1 MTVAPELPPVLARRR
16 GSRRLRVV
24 VDRTPAGVVA
34 LVEPARPCGPP
45 APVPSSVVVPA
56 PPVEPGIGRE
66 HRPADPASRRSS
78 RLAATDGRQPG
89 PADPAPRRSS
99 RLAATDGRQPG
110 PADPA
115 SRGSVGSRAVLPGRE
130 HRLANPASRG
140 PVGSRAVLLGWEHR
154 LANPASHGPG
164 GSRDVL
170 AGRRSA
176 PGQAGVH
183 TRPAAALTAD
193 DLTHARPAGAARV
206 RLPSERT
213 RPVVPRPVGARV
225 VRPAPGH
232 LRLTRRGRLVTAAA
246 TVLIAALT
254 LVGVVSRAG
263 SLRETAPVPA
273 SAPAQVVVAPG
284 ETLWSIAVRIAPDR
298 DPRPVVAGIQRLN
311 DLPTP
316 DVHAGQTLLLR
327 TP

>member
-1 MTVAPELPPVLARRR
+1 MTVAPELPPVLARRA

-34 LVEPARPCGPP
+34 LVEPARPSGPP

-56 PPVEPGIGRE
+56 PPIEPGIGRE
-66 HRPADPASRRSS
+66 HRPADPASHRSS
-78 RLAATDGRQPG
+78 RLVPAEGRQH
-89 PADPAPRRSS
+89 
-99 RLAATDGRQPG
+99 G

-115 SRGSVGSRAVLPGRE
+115 SRG
-130 HRLANPASRG
+130 
-140 PVGSRAVLLGWEHR
+140 PVGR
-154 LANPASHGPG
+154 
-164 GSRDVL
+164 RDVVP
-170 AGRRSA
+170 GRRSA
-176 PGQAGVH
+176 PGRAGVH
-183 TRPAAALTAD
+183 TRAVVELTPDDPAYAG
-193 DLTHARPAGAARV
+193 PAGAARV
-206 RLPSERT
+206 ELPTERT

-284 ETLWSIAVRIAPDR
+284 ETLWSIAVRVAPDR

-327 TP
+327 AP

>member
-1 MTVAPELPPVLARRR
+1 MTVAPELPPVLARRG

-34 LVEPARPCGPP
+34 LVEPPRPRGPL
-45 APVPSSVVVPA
+45 AAVSASVVVPA
-56 PPVEPGIGRE
+56 APVEPGIGRE
-66 HRPADPASRRSS
+66 HRPADPTSRG
-78 RLAATDGRQPG
+78 AAAPGRQQV
-89 PADPAPRRSS
+89 PADPAFR
-99 RLAATDGRQPG
+99 
-110 PADPA
+110 
-115 SRGSVGSRAVLPGRE
+115 
-130 HRLANPASRG
+130 
-140 PVGSRAVLLGWEHR
+140 
-154 LANPASHGPG
+154 GPG
-164 GSRDVL
+164 GSGAVMP
-170 AGRRSA
+170 GRRSA
-176 PGQAGVH
+176 PGPAGVH
-183 TRPAAALTAD
+183 PQAVVELTPDHLAYQ
-193 DLTHARPAGAARV
+193 RPAGAARV
-206 RLPSERT
+206 ELPSERT
-213 RPVVPRPVGARV
+213 RPVLSRPVGARV

-284 ETLWSIAVRIAPDR
+284 ETLWSIAERIAPDR

-311 DLPTP
+311 GLPTP

-327 TP
+327 AP

>member
-1 MTVAPELPPVLARRR
+1 MTVAPELPPVLARRG

-34 LVEPARPCGPP
+34 LVEPARPCGPR
-45 APVPSSVVVPA
+45 APVASSVVVPA

-66 HRPADPASRRSS
+66 HRPADPASR
-78 RLAATDGRQPG
+78 G
-89 PADPAPRRSS
+89 P
-99 RLAATDGRQPG
+99 
-110 PADPA
+110 
-115 SRGSVGSRAVLPGRE
+115 VGSRDALPGRE
-130 HRLANPASRG
+130 HRLGNPG
-140 PVGSRAVLLGWEHR
+140 FHGHVGSAAGLLGWEHR
-154 LANPASHGPG
+154 LANPA
-164 GSRDVL
+164 GSRDAL
-170 AGRRSA
+170 PGRRSA

-183 TRPAAALTAD
+183 TPAVAELTPG

-206 RLPSERT
+206 ELPSKRT
-213 RPVVPRPVGARV
+213 RPVGARV

-232 LRLTRRGRLVTAAA
+232 LRLTRLGRLVTAAA

-284 ETLWSIAVRIAPDR
+284 ETLWSIAVRVAPDR

-327 TP
+327 AP

>member
-1 MTVAPELPPVLARRR
+1 MTVAPELPPVLARRG

-34 LVEPARPCGPP
+34 LVEPARPCGPR
-45 APVPSSVVVPA
+45 APVASSVVVPA

-66 HRPADPASRRSS
+66 HRPADPTSRG
-78 RLAATDGRQPG
+78 AAAPGRQQV
-89 PADPAPRRSS
+89 PADPAFR
-99 RLAATDGRQPG
+99 
-110 PADPA
+110 
-115 SRGSVGSRAVLPGRE
+115 
-130 HRLANPASRG
+130 
-140 PVGSRAVLLGWEHR
+140 
-154 LANPASHGPG
+154 GPG
-164 GSRDVL
+164 GSGAVMP
-170 AGRRSA
+170 GRRSA
-176 PGQAGVH
+176 PGPAGVH
-183 TRPAAALTAD
+183 PRAVVELTPDHLAYQ
-193 DLTHARPAGAARV
+193 RPAGAARV
-206 RLPSERT
+206 ELPSERT
-213 RPVVPRPVGARV
+213 RPVLSRPVGARV

-284 ETLWSIAVRIAPDR
+284 ETLWSIAVRVAPDR

-327 TP
+327 AP

>member
-1 MTVAPELPPVLARRR
+1 MTVAPELPPVLARRA

-34 LVEPARPCGPP
+34 LVEPARPCGPR
-45 APVPSSVVVPA
+45 APVASSVVVPA

-78 RLAATDGRQPG
+78 RPAPAEGRQHRP
-89 PADPAPRRSS
+89 PDPTSC
-99 RLAATDGRQPG
+99 G
-110 PADPA
+110 
-115 SRGSVGSRAVLPGRE
+115 AV
-130 HRLANPASRG
+130 
-140 PVGSRAVLLGWEHR
+140 
-154 LANPASHGPG
+154 

-170 AGRRSA
+170 PGRRSA
-176 PGQAGVH
+176 LGQAGIHARAVVEL
-183 TRPAAALTAD
+183 TPDDPAY
-193 DLTHARPAGAARV
+193 ARPAGAARV
-206 RLPSERT
+206 ELPTERT
-213 RPVVPRPVGARV
+213 RSVISRPVGARV

-284 ETLWSIAVRIAPDR
+284 ETLWSIAERIAPDR

-311 DLPTP
+311 GLPTP

-327 TP
+327 AP

>member
-1 MTVAPELPPVLARRR
+1 MLP
-16 GSRRLRVV
+16 
-24 VDRTPAGVVA
+24 
-34 LVEPARPCGPP
+34 
-45 APVPSSVVVPA
+45 
-56 PPVEPGIGRE
+56 
-66 HRPADPASRRSS
+66 
-78 RLAATDGRQPG
+78 
-89 PADPAPRRSS
+89 
-99 RLAATDGRQPG
+99 
-110 PADPA
+110 
-115 SRGSVGSRAVLPGRE
+115 
-130 HRLANPASRG
+130 
-140 PVGSRAVLLGWEHR
+140 
-154 LANPASHGPG
+154 
-164 GSRDVL
+164 
-170 AGRRSA
+170 GRRSA

-183 TRPAAALTAD
+183 TRGVVELTPD
-193 DLTHARPAGAARV
+193 DLAYLRPAGAARV
-206 RLPSERT
+206 ELLSERT
-213 RPVVPRPVGARV
+213 RPVGARV

-284 ETLWSIAVRIAPDR
+284 ETLWSIAERVAPDR

-327 TP
+327 AP

>member
-1 MTVAPELPPVLARRR
+1 MTVAPELPPVLARRA

-34 LVEPARPCGPP
+34 LVEPARPSGPP

-56 PPVEPGIGRE
+56 PPREPGIGRE
-66 HRPADPASRRSS
+66 HRPADPASHRSS
-78 RLAATDGRQPG
+78 RLVPAEGRQH
-89 PADPAPRRSS
+89 
-99 RLAATDGRQPG
+99 G

-115 SRGSVGSRAVLPGRE
+115 SRG
-130 HRLANPASRG
+130 
-140 PVGSRAVLLGWEHR
+140 PVGR
-154 LANPASHGPG
+154 
-164 GSRDVL
+164 RDVVP
-170 AGRRSA
+170 GRRSA

-183 TRPAAALTAD
+183 TRAVVELTLDDPAYAGL
-193 DLTHARPAGAARV
+193 AGAAREE
-206 RLPSERT
+206 LPTERT

-273 SAPAQVVVAPG
+273 SAPVRVVVAPG
-284 ETLWSIAVRIAPDR
+284 ETLWSIAERVAPDR

>member
-1 MTVAPELPPVLARRR
+1 MTVAPELPPVLARRG

-34 LVEPARPCGPP
+34 LVEPARPCGPR
-45 APVPSSVVVPA
+45 APVASSVVVPA

-66 HRPADPASRRSS
+66 HRPADPTSRG
-78 RLAATDGRQPG
+78 AAAPGRQQV
-89 PADPAPRRSS
+89 PADPAFR
-99 RLAATDGRQPG
+99 
-110 PADPA
+110 
-115 SRGSVGSRAVLPGRE
+115 
-130 HRLANPASRG
+130 
-140 PVGSRAVLLGWEHR
+140 
-154 LANPASHGPG
+154 GPG
-164 GSRDVL
+164 GSGAVMP
-170 AGRRSA
+170 GRRSA
-176 PGQAGVH
+176 PGPAGVH
-183 TRPAAALTAD
+183 PQAVVELTPDHLAYQ
-193 DLTHARPAGAARV
+193 RPAGAARV
-206 RLPSERT
+206 ELPSERT
-213 RPVVPRPVGARV
+213 RPVVSRPVGARV

-284 ETLWSIAVRIAPDR
+284 ETLWSIAERIAPDR

-311 DLPTP
+311 DLHTP

-327 TP
+327 AP